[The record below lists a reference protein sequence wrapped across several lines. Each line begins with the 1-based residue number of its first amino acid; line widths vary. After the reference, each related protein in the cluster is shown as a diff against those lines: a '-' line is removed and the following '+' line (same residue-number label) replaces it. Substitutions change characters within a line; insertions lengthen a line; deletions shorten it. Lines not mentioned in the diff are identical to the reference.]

1 MSYRGPD
8 LLFLSDCLRIMVS
21 MNRLSTER
29 RARIIGCLVEGN
41 SIRATVRMTGAAK
54 NTIVKLLTDLG
65 EACAEYQDGVFQRLP
80 CKVIEADEI
89 WAYCYAK
96 QKNVPEQ
103 FKGTPGYGDVWTFT
117 AICADTKLA
126 PSWLVGERTKYDAAV
141 FLEDL
146 ASRMA
151 GRIQLSTDGHPMYDS
166 SVRQAFGVDVDWA
179 VIQKNYAA
187 DTGQAGK
194 YSPPVC
200 TGTKRPVLKGDPDP
214 DRISTSY
221 VERQNLTMRMGM
233 RRFTR
238 LTNGFSR
245 KVENLSHAV
254 SLHFMH
260 YNFARPHKTLKERY
274 PRTPAMA
281 AGVADHIWSLE
292 EIAALLD

>member
-1 MSYRGPD
+1 
-8 LLFLSDCLRIMVS
+8 MVI
-21 MNRLSTER
+21 MNRLSTEK
-29 RARIIGCLVEGN
+29 RAQIIGCLVEGN

-54 NTIVKLLTDLG
+54 NTIVKLLADLG
-65 EACAEYQDGVFQRLP
+65 EACAEYQDGALQELP
-80 CKVIEADEI
+80 CKVLEVDEI
-89 WAYCYAK
+89 WSFCYAK

-117 AICADTKLA
+117 AIDADTKLV
-126 PSWLVGERTKYDAAV
+126 PSWLVGERTSDDAEY
-141 FLEDL
+141 FLTDL
-146 ASRMA
+146 ASRLE
-151 GRIQLSTDGHPMYDS
+151 GRIQLSTDGHRIYEGTVGPAF
-166 SVRQAFGVDVDWA
+166 RQNVDWA
-179 VIQKNYAA
+179 QIQKQFSGGE
-187 DTGQAGK
+187 DGK
-194 YSPPVC
+194 YSPPAC
-200 TGTKRPVLKGDPDP
+200 IGSKRRVVKGDPDP

-245 KVENLSHAV
+245 KVENLAHAV
-254 SLHFMH
+254 SLHFTH
-260 YNFARPHKTLKERY
+260 YNFARPHRSLKERY

>member
-1 MSYRGPD
+1 
-8 LLFLSDCLRIMVS
+8 MVS
-21 MNRLSTER
+21 MNRLSTEK
-29 RARIIGCLVEGN
+29 RAQIIGCLVEGN

-54 NTIVKLLTDLG
+54 NTITKLLADLG
-65 EACAEYQDGVFQRLP
+65 GACAEYQDGEFQNLP
-80 CKVIEADEI
+80 CKVVEADEI
-89 WAYCYAK
+89 WSFCHAK

-117 AICADTKLA
+117 AVCADTTLV

-146 ASRMA
+146 ASRVA
-151 GRIQLSTDGHPMYDS
+151 GRIQLSTDGHPMYEGT
-166 SVRQAFGVDVDWA
+166 VGPAFGGKVDWA
-179 VIQKNYAA
+179 VIQKTYAS
-187 DTGQAGK
+187 DPNQGGK
-194 YSPPVC
+194 YSPPIC
-200 TGTKRPVLKGDPDP
+200 TGTKTKVLKGDPDP

-245 KVENLSHAV
+245 KVENLAHAV
-254 SLHFMH
+254 SLHFLH
-260 YNFARPHKTLKERY
+260 YNFARPHKTLKEPY

>member
-1 MSYRGPD
+1 
-8 LLFLSDCLRIMVS
+8 MVS
-21 MNRLSTER
+21 MNRLSTEK
-29 RARIIGCLVEGN
+29 RAQITGCLVEGN

-54 NTIVKLLTDLG
+54 NTITKLLADLG
-65 EACAEYQDGVFQRLP
+65 EACAEYQDGALQSLP
-80 CKVIEADEI
+80 CKVIEVDEI
-89 WAYCYAK
+89 WSYCYAK

-117 AICADTKLA
+117 AIYADTKLA
-126 PSWLVGERTKYDAAV
+126 PTWLVGERTSDDAEF
-141 FLEDL
+141 FLTDL
-146 ASRMA
+146 ASRLE
-151 GRIQLSTDGHPMYDS
+151 GRIQLSTDGHRIYEGTVGPAF
-166 SVRQAFGVDVDWA
+166 RQNVDWA
-179 VIQKNYAA
+179 QIQKQFSGGE
-187 DTGQAGK
+187 DGK
-194 YSPPVC
+194 YSPPAC
-200 TGTKRPVLKGDPDP
+200 IGSKRRIVKGDPDP

-245 KVENLSHAV
+245 KVENLAHAV

-260 YNFARPHKTLKERY
+260 YNFARPHRSLKERY

-281 AGVADHIWSLE
+281 AGVSDHIWSLE

>member
-1 MSYRGPD
+1 
-8 LLFLSDCLRIMVS
+8 
-21 MNRLSTER
+21 MNRLSTEK
-29 RARIIGCLVEGN
+29 RAQIVGCLVEGN

-54 NTIVKLLTDLG
+54 NTIVKLLADLG
-65 EACAEYQDGVFQRLP
+65 EACAEYQDGVFQDLP
-80 CKVIEADEI
+80 CTVVEADEI
-89 WAYCYAK
+89 WSYCYAK

-117 AICADTKLA
+117 AVCADTKLV
-126 PSWLVGERTKYDAAV
+126 PSWLVGERTKYDATF

-151 GRIQLSTDGHPMYDS
+151 GRIQLSTDGHSMYES
-166 SVRQAFGVDVDWA
+166 SVYQAFRNDVDWA

-187 DTGQAGK
+187 DTSGK

-200 TGTKRPVLKGDPDP
+200 TGTKRRPMKGDPDP
-214 DRISTSY
+214 ARISTSY

-245 KVENLSHAV
+245 KVENLAHAV
-254 SLHFMH
+254 SLHFLH
-260 YNFARPHKTLKERY
+260 YNFARPHSSLKERY

-281 AGVADHIWSLE
+281 AGVADHIWTLE
-292 EIAALLD
+292 EIAGLLD